1 MDRRVVRWFD
11 TERGVS
17 EETLTA
23 FGIEFKDEL
32 LRYPY
37 SNGIKLRTAP
47 WQEGDRRI
55 WWEEYP
61 GKDKIELFAHP
72 GESALQK
79 AAIIVEGES
88 DAMKLW
94 QEIQRAASP
103 SRVSVRG
110 LSGLSNW
117 QSRYAQELEDAD
129 IVYVVLDNEKAYRSA
144 PNQRTAADDVEECWR
159 RMKADLGRKVKR
171 VYLPPGIKDV
181 CEFFKTYSLDA
192 FRELLKSAANHKFHY
207 APLDMM
213 ADPEDIRWLVS
224 GLFARGDAA
233 MIYGPGGVGKSWY
246 TMSLATAIMM
256 GNDTWLG
263 MEIPEEVRGGRVAY
277 VDEENPEDVFRRRF
291 QQLGYDPS
299 TSRLHALWYAG
310 VRLDSEPEKLYEDV
324 EAVDPVLLVVD
335 SLSRIH
341 TQNENASE
349 EMNPLLNDGILPIA
363 RKLGV
368 SVVTI
373 HHTPHEATRARGS
386 TVLGNAHDMTVGI
399 DWRKTKKGERMES
412 IIIRPDKL
420 RRVGIKPYLE
430 TKIVDTVPN
439 PIEGQ
444 PALAVE
450 IQMLNSE
457 EDMPF

>member
-11 TERGVS
+11 SERGIS

-23 FGIEFKDEL
+23 FGIDFRDGL

-47 WQEGDRRI
+47 WEEGERKI

-61 GKDKIELFAHP
+61 GKDNIEMFQHP
-72 GESALQK
+72 AETTLQK
-79 AAIIVEGES
+79 TAIIVEGES
-88 DAMKLW
+88 DTMKLW
-94 QEIQRAASP
+94 QELTAAGP

-117 QSRYAQELEDAD
+117 QSRYAQALEDSD
-129 IVYVVLDNEKAYRSA
+129 IVYAVLDNEKAYRSS
-144 PNQRTAADDVEECWR
+144 PGERNAADDVEDCWR
-159 RMKADLGRKVKR
+159 RMKADLGRKVRR

-181 CEFFKTYSLDA
+181 CEFFQTYSLEA
-192 FRELLKSAANHKFHY
+192 FRELVKSATNHRFHY
-207 APLDMM
+207 KPLDLT
-213 ADPEDIRWLVS
+213 EDLEDVEWLVH
-224 GLFARGDAA
+224 GLFALGDAA

-246 TMSLATAIMM
+246 TMSLATAIVE
-256 GNDTWLG
+256 GWETWLG
-263 MEIPEEVRGGRVAY
+263 MEIPEAVRGGRVVY
-277 VDEENPEDVFRRRF
+277 VDEENPEDVFRRRWS
-291 QQLGYDPS
+291 QLGY
-299 TSRLHALWYAG
+299 TRGNRQLHPLWYPG

-324 EAVDPVLLVVD
+324 EAIEPVLVVVD

-349 EMNPLLNDGILPIA
+349 EMNPLLNDGILPMA
-363 RKLGV
+363 RRLGT
-368 SVVTI
+368 SVLTI
-373 HHTPHEATRARGS
+373 HHTPHDSARARGS

-439 PIEGQ
+439 PIPDE
-444 PALAVE
+444 PALRVE
-450 IQMLNSE
+450 IQTLNSE

>member
-11 TERGVS
+11 TERGIS

-23 FGIEFKDEL
+23 FGIEFRDDL

-37 SNGIKLRTAP
+37 SNGVKLRTPP
-47 WQEGDRRI
+47 WNEGERRI

-61 GKDKIELFAHP
+61 GKDNIELFHHP
-72 GESALQK
+72 DEEIQK
-79 AAIIVEGES
+79 TVIIVEGES

-94 QEIQRAASP
+94 QEIHAADGP
-103 SRVSVRG
+103 SRVSVLG

-117 QSRYAQELEDAD
+117 QSRYAELLSEATL
-129 IVYVVLDNEKAYRSA
+129 VYAILDNEKAYRSA

-159 RMKADLGRKVKR
+159 RMKADLGRRVKR
-171 VYLPPGIKDV
+171 VYLPPGVKDV
-181 CEFFKTYSLDA
+181 CEFFKVYSLSA
-192 FRELLKSAANHKFHY
+192 LRELFTQAANHRFHY
-207 APLDMM
+207 TPLDMTS
-213 ADPEDIRWLVS
+213 DPEDIKWLVE

-246 TMSLATAIMM
+246 LMSLATAIMM
-256 GNDTWLG
+256 GSDTWLG
-263 MEIPEEVRGGRVAY
+263 MKIPEAVRGGRVVH
-277 VDEENPEDVFRRRF
+277 VDEENPEDLFRRRY

-299 TSRLHALWYAG
+299 VGKLHPLWYAG
-310 VRLDSEPEKLYEDV
+310 VRLDAEPEKLYEDV
-324 EAVDPVLLVVD
+324 EAVDPVLLIVD

-341 TQNENASE
+341 DQNENAAE
-349 EMNPLLNDGILPIA
+349 EMNPLINEGILPIA

-368 SVVTI
+368 SVLTI
-373 HHTPHEATRARGS
+373 HHTPHESSRARGS
-386 TVLGNAHDMTVGI
+386 TVLGNAHDMTVSI
-399 DWRKTKKGERMES
+399 DWRKTKRGERMES

-420 RRVGIKPYLE
+420 RRVGIRPFIE

-439 PIEGQ
+439 PAEGQ

-450 IQMLNSE
+450 IQQINSE